1 VGIEVSADSAG
12 AVSGALLSAVAGLC
26 SWPRRPGAAIIV
38 VACAEMTFLKPDI
51 VRYLDRPDTG
61 DRQ

>member
-1 VGIEVSADSAG
+1 V
-12 AVSGALLSAVAGLC
+12 C
-26 SWPRRPGAAIIV
+26 SSDLIIV